1 MQVSVSCESG
11 YRKFEKWK
19 WKNNLF
25 HFFREVKSEIKIWF
39 TLFEKWKVKD
49 KSLSLYPRSEKWN
62 ENLVHSFREWKVKWK
77 CLEIEI
83 EKWNF
88 SRILEKF
95 LEIKKVLDLQTLTL
109 ECWKMV
115 KIVRK
120 VECLLY
126 ELLIVALQY
135 WAISSNIG
143 HEIFNPRL
151 WYQIWRIFF

>member
-1 MQVSVSCESG
+1 MDYLSETFSSCTLHKAFDAEWYSSQG
-11 YRKFEKWK
+11 QFERS
-19 WKNNLF
+19 LF
-25 HFFREVKSEIKIWF
+25 ASTHCFQQHEMC
-39 TLFEKWKVKD
+39 
-49 KSLSLYPRSEKWN
+49 N

-77 CLEIEI
+77 CFKIEI

-135 WAISSNIG
+135 WAISGNIG
-143 HEIFNPRL
+143 HEIFNPCL